1 MSSDII
7 AQITELFANWD
18 NLPPALQ
25 QSILDG
31 PALLPPVGVD
41 PNFKNPSIGNTSGII
56 LVVICLFFAIT
67 ATIGRAY
74 SRLVI
79 QKKLYVEDCE
89 LLLSRFCLPFLMVI
103 VVSNVLFFATDL
115 AFVGFVRAPW
125 KYP

>member
-31 PALLPPVGVD
+31 PALLPPSGVK
-41 PNFKNPSIGNTSGII
+41 PNFTNPSNGNTSGIM
-56 LVVICLFFAIT
+56 LLVICLFFAIT

-79 QKKLYVEDCE
+79 QRKLYLEDCE
-89 LLLSRFCLPFLMVI
+89 LLLSRFCL
-103 VVSNVLFFATDL
+103 SVLSD
-115 AFVGFVRAPW
+115 GHRRG
-125 KYP
+125 